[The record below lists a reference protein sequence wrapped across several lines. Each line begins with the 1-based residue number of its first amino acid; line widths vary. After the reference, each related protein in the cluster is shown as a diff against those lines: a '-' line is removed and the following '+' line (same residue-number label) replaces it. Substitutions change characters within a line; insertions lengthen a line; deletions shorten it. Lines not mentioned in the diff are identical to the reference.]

1 MYIWTAREEGQ
12 DTSLNTFPEG
22 APRRTWNM
30 PDLTGYRRTIR
41 AAGLEP
47 LRTAAQQGRRV

>member
-22 APRRTWNM
+22 APRRTWDM
-30 PDLTGYRRTIR
+30 PDRRTIR

-47 LRTAAQQGRRV
+47 LRTAAQQSRRV